1 MNINISKNEKE
12 TPNKLYRGF
21 GMVSAN
27 NTSRLLIDY
36 KLEHPRRYREI
47 LNLVFGEN
55 GLDICHLKL
64 EMGSDINSSSGTEPC
79 TMRSETEPA
88 DVRRGAGFILAS
100 DAKKIKPDLTLDLL
114 YWSEPK
120 WVTEARTVSRPDI
133 NGTRTL

>member
-64 EMGSDINSSSGTEPC
+64 EMGSDINSSSGRC
-79 TMRSETEPA
+79 AQRSGLYFSLRREKNKARPHPRPA
-88 DVRRGAGFILAS
+88 ILERA
-100 DAKKIKPDLTLDLL
+100 
-114 YWSEPK
+114 
-120 WVTEARTVSRPDI
+120 
-133 NGTRTL
+133 